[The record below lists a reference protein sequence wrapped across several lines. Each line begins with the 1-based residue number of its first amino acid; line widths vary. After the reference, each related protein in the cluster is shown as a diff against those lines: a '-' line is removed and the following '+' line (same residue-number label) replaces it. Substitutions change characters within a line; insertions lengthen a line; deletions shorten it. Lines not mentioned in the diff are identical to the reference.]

1 MSDVILRAE
10 AIASVLRGRHS
21 DLHDNPLAESLLSC
35 CRDLL
40 ASGEPHVASELLN
53 LASALREGSPDDWAW
68 RVDALRV
75 ETLSGI
81 GSLEQALNLA
91 RTLIYSASDV
101 GRLSQN
107 ELFHVRI
114 AEGRELAQLNRVDEA
129 IECLLGVRRE
139 LLGRPDSAAL
149 ARCTLQISNAALV
162 RGDIATA
169 RRFTLEAIVSSRRS
183 NMGRLESLA
192 LGNLAIIEKLVCRWA
207 SALEALQE
215 KETLSSSLGQ
225 RNLALQSRHSRG
237 IILWKLGRTTEALAI
252 TGECEDGFKLIGND
266 LWHWYSCLLNGM
278 IRLHAG
284 DYVAAR
290 EDFTSEPKWEVP
302 QSQSR
307 PSLLTSEFLGDIHLE
322 QGEAAPALKLYDEV
336 FPKAMALVPKGD
348 IVAELRRR
356 RAECYLLLDR
366 HEDAYTE
373 AQTGLEHCRELGDR
387 YEEAATYRVLALAAA
402 ALGNAREAR
411 QLFEQGFSFYE
422 DIETPFE
429 WGKLWMS
436 YGDWLSGPNAADHQE
451 LRGALEA
458 YVVAREHF
466 ERMGARAKLALVNA
480 KFQGVSAEISAREAS
495 KSSLAVADS
504 ASATIATTKR
514 RPHRTRADRELDERS
529 AWALESFD
537 LITRHRPLLHLL
549 GQVEKLSKS
558 RSPVLILG
566 ESGTGKELV
575 ARGVHR
581 LSGRKA
587 AYLPLNCGAIPRDVM
602 ESELFGHVAGAFTGA
617 LRDKPGLFEVCDQ
630 GTVFLDE
637 IGEINLDL
645 QSKLLRF
652 LETGES
658 RRVDA
663 TKNIESDV
671 RIVAATNRERA
682 ALEKGQGFRVDLYY
696 RLAHAVVELPP
707 LRGRG
712 QDVELLIEHFFTLA
726 CRAESRNVRFSDE
739 AMDRLIH
746 HSWPGN
752 IRQLRGVIEHAVLVS
767 SEGEVIGPEHL
778 QLTADRDV
786 GSFEKE
792 MEMVER
798 RKMEE
803 ALRQHRGSKAEAARS
818 LRMPRT
824 TFLAKMKRYGMA

>member
-1 MSDVILRAE
+1 MLLKGMVQ
-10 AIASVLRGRHS
+10 
-21 DLHDNPLAESLLSC
+21 LHL
-35 CRDLL
+35 
-40 ASGEPHVASELLN
+40 
-53 LASALREGSPDDWAW
+53 
-68 RVDALRV
+68 
-75 ETLSGI
+75 
-81 GSLEQALNLA
+81 
-91 RTLIYSASDV
+91 
-101 GRLSQN
+101 
-107 ELFHVRI
+107 
-114 AEGRELAQLNRVDEA
+114 
-129 IECLLGVRRE
+129 
-139 LLGRPDSAAL
+139 
-149 ARCTLQISNAALV
+149 
-162 RGDIATA
+162 
-169 RRFTLEAIVSSRRS
+169 
-183 NMGRLESLA
+183 
-192 LGNLAIIEKLVCRWA
+192 
-207 SALEALQE
+207 
-215 KETLSSSLGQ
+215 
-225 RNLALQSRHSRG
+225 
-237 IILWKLGRTTEALAI
+237 
-252 TGECEDGFKLIGND
+252 
-266 LWHWYSCLLNGM
+266 
-278 IRLHAG
+278 G
-284 DYVAAR
+284 DYSSAKEGLSA
-290 EDFTSEPKWEVP
+290 EPKMGIPRPNV
-302 QSQSR
+302 R

-366 HEDAYTE
+366 LDDAYTE

-402 ALGNAREAR
+402 ALGNPREAR

-436 YGDWLSGPNAADHQE
+436 YGDWLSGPHAGEYHD

-466 ERMGARAKLALVNA
+466 ERMGAKAKLAMVNA
-480 KFQGVSAEISAREAS
+480 RFQNVSAEISARES
-495 KSSLAVADS
+495 KSSTVAD
-504 ASATIATTKR
+504 ASAFAAPKR
-514 RPHRTRADRELDERS
+514 RAHRSRADRELDERS
-529 AWALESFD
+529 TWALQSFD

-549 GQVEKLSKS
+549 GQVEKLSRS

-617 LRDKPGLFEVCDQ
+617 LRDKPGLFEVCDH

-637 IGEINLDL
+637 IGELNLDL

-658 RRVDA
+658 RRVGA
-663 TKNIESDV
+663 TRNIESDV
-671 RIVAATNRERA
+671 RVVAATNRERS

-707 LRGRG
+707 LRARG
-712 QDVELLIEHFFTLA
+712 QDAELLIDHFLALA
-726 CRAESRNVRFSDE
+726 CRAESKNVRFSDE
-739 AMDRLIH
+739 AMERLIH
-746 HSWPGN
+746 HTWPGN
-752 IRQLRGVIEHAVLVS
+752 IRQLRGVVEHAVLVS

-778 QLTADRDV
+778 QLAADRDV
-786 GSFEKE
+786 GTFEKE

-798 RKMEE
+798 RRMEE

-824 TFLAKMKRYGMA
+824 TFLAKMKRYGMS

>member
-1 MSDVILRAE
+1 MISALDKASAIKELLVSTDADTMVQPLGE
-10 AIASVLRGRHS
+10 AV
-21 DLHDNPLAESLLSC
+21 LSC
-35 CRDLL
+35 L
-40 ASGEPHVASELLN
+40 ASLSQSGEREATVELLKRATESALKNDAALLLRLRCAGCIALLEVDLFEEALELAAHLQRNYQKELSEAPDVLVELRITEAVTLGNLNRIEDAKALLYSVRSELLLKPDGSSLGRCSLN
-53 LASALREGSPDDWAW
+53 LGAAFM
-68 RVDALRV
+68 
-75 ETLSGI
+75 LSGDQAKA
-81 GSLEQALNLA
+81 LEFS
-91 RTLIYSASDV
+91 T
-101 GRLSQN
+101 
-107 ELFHVRI
+107 E
-114 AEGRELAQLNRVDEA
+114 
-129 IECLLGVRRE
+129 
-139 LLGRPDSAAL
+139 
-149 ARCTLQISNAALV
+149 ALV
-162 RGDIATA
+162 SA
-169 RRFTLEAIVSSRRS
+169 RRVQDRVLEARALF
-183 NMGRLESLA
+183 NLQMLE
-192 LGNLAIIEKLVCRWA
+192 KTRCRWA
-207 SALEALQE
+207 SAEEAANRAWQMFEAQGASVRSCHAMRAVGIIAWKRGNLARALELADQAVLEAERLN
-215 KETLSSSLGQ
+215 KGILSWF
-225 RNLALQSRHSRG
+225 A
-237 IILWKLGRTTEALAI
+237 
-252 TGECEDGFKLIGND
+252 
-266 LWHWYSCLLNGM
+266 YLLKGM
-278 IRLHAG
+278 ILLHQGVYDEAKKLFTAG
-284 DYVAAR
+284 
-290 EDFTSEPKWEVP
+290 ESWIVP
-302 QSQSR
+302 QSNSR

-322 QGEAAPALKLYDEV
+322 QGEAVPALKLYDEV

-373 AQTGLEHCRELGDR
+373 ARTGLDHCRELGDR

-402 ALGNAREAR
+402 ALGNPREAR

-436 YGDWLSGPNAADHQE
+436 YGDWLSGPNAGEYHD

-466 ERMGARAKLALVNA
+466 ERMGAKAKLAMVNA
-480 KFQGVSAEISAREAS
+480 KFQGVSAEISTRESS
-495 KSSLAVADS
+495 KSSVAD
-504 ASATIATTKR
+504 APKTTTTKR
-514 RPHRTRADRELDERS
+514 RPHRTRADRELDDRS
-529 AWALESFD
+529 DWALKSFG

-602 ESELFGHVAGAFTGA
+602 ESELFGHMAGSFTGA

-637 IGEINLDL
+637 IGELNLDL

-658 RRVDA
+658 RRVGA
-663 TKNIESDV
+663 TRNIESDV
-671 RIVAATNRERA
+671 RIVAATNRDRA

-712 QDVELLIEHFFTLA
+712 QDIELLIEHFLALA
-726 CRAESRNVRFSDE
+726 CRAESRNVSFSGD
-739 AMDRLIH
+739 AMDRLVH

-767 SEGEVIGPEHL
+767 SEGETIGPEHL
-778 QLTADRDV
+778 QLAADRDV